1 MNQSKKM
8 KSSPRE
14 VSNTIMLLLSSI
26 GRNIHLET
34 HDGCTREGKLTSFD
48 CRGIIING
56 EQCDLPMSLELN
68 GDITD
73 HIDIKMIAKL
83 DID

>member
-1 MNQSKKM
+1 MNQPRKM
-8 KSSPRE
+8 KTSPRE
-14 VSNTIMLLLSSI
+14 VGNTIVLLLSSI
-26 GRNIHLET
+26 GRNVSLET

-56 EQCDLPMSLELN
+56 EQLDMPMALELN

-73 HIDIKMIAKL
+73 HITLAMIAKL
-83 DID
+83 DIS